1 MRLMPDYLAC
11 HENRPGPGIMGT
23 ALLVGMPGKPKP
35 EADAESDMT
44 RLLVSV
50 GSFPGPV
57 DIIYSFIDS
66 SFVLVSDYSP
76 CFC

>member
-1 MRLMPDYLAC
+1 MPDYLAC

-23 ALLVGMPGKPKP
+23 ALLVGIPGKPKP

-57 DIIYSFIDS
+57 DSFIDS
-66 SFVLVSDYSP
+66 SFVLVSDYSL